1 MINYKITIEYDGGK
15 YNGWQRQKNTNKT
28 IQETIENAISTL
40 TGDKI
45 SITVAGRTDTGVHSY
60 NQIAHFKS
68 EQITD
73 PKKFI
78 YSLNGIL
85 PGDIRIKRINNVS
98 PEFHSRYSARMRE
111 YIYKITL
118 YDKAIERYYY
128 FKLIYELDFKILDE
142 FIAFIKSNKY
152 FKSLCKNKTDKH
164 NFECKIEHFGYKY
177 NKSKGEII
185 FKICANR
192 FLHSMV
198 RAIIGCSIDVSR
210 KRLDFRNTA
219 EKIKKGEKIRTNY
232 LPGNALFLNKIY
244 Y

>member
-28 IQETIENAISTL
+28 IQETIENAIRTI
-40 TGDKI
+40 TGI
-45 SITVAGRTDTGVHSY
+45 ETRITGAGRTDTGVHSY

-68 EQITD
+68 AQITGT
-73 PKKFI
+73 KKFL

-85 PGDIRIKRINNVS
+85 PGDIRIKRINRTN
-98 PEFHSRYSARMRE
+98 PEFHSRYSAKMRE
-111 YIYKITL
+111 YMYKITL
-118 YDKAIERYYY
+118 GEKAIERQYYHR
-128 FKLIYELDFKILDE
+128 LIYDIDFKILDE
-142 FIAFIKSNKY
+142 FIVFLKNNKY

-164 NFECKIEHFGYKY
+164 NFECRIEYFGYRY
-177 NKSKGEII
+177 IKSRGEII
-185 FKICANR
+185 FKIRADR

-210 KRLDFRNTA
+210 KRLDFPATA

>member
-15 YNGWQRQKNTNKT
+15 YNGWQKQKNTSKT
-28 IQETIENAISTL
+28 IQEIIENAISTL
-40 TGDKI
+40 TGLEIKI
-45 SITVAGRTDTGVHSY
+45 TGAGRTDTGVHSY

-68 EQITD
+68 NQITD
-73 PKKFI
+73 TRNFL

-85 PGDIRIKRINNVS
+85 PDDIRIKRISRAN
-98 PEFHSRYSARMRE
+98 PEFHSRYSAKMRE

-118 YDKAIERYYY
+118 FEKAIERQYYHRL
-128 FKLIYELDFKILDE
+128 FYELDFKILDE
-142 FIAFIKSNKY
+142 FIAFLKSNKY

-164 NFECKIEHFGYKY
+164 NFECRIEHFEYRY
-177 NKSKGEII
+177 YKSKGEII
-185 FKICANR
+185 FKIRADR

-198 RAIIGCSIDVSR
+198 RAIIGCCIDVSR
-210 KRLDFRNTA
+210 RRLDYKNTTEKIQRG
-219 EKIKKGEKIRTNY
+219 EKIKTNY